1 MARVKRTDTDLFY
14 DVAAAAGG
22 EAAAGED
29 SDSGLNV
36 DLGASDTDSEGDPDE
51 DAIGQRVP
59 VTRGFGSPH
68 LGASANNVN
77 SGGAGPNA
85 ASVRQ
90 VTPTN
95 RGSISMYVNGQS
107 PLVQAG
113 TITKNSPPLSSAN
126 NRTASLHNSH
136 SSKGIITPGQQAP
149 GSAAPPDMVE
159 LCDLPAPTCDEED
172 GDTIAKKLKKT
183 KRKTKVTK

>member
-1 MARVKRTDTDLFY
+1 MARVKRADTDLFY
-14 DVAAAAGG
+14 DVAAAADG

-85 ASVRQ
+85 ANVRQ

-95 RGSISMYVNGQS
+95 RGSISMYVN
-107 PLVQAG
+107 VQAG

-126 NRTASLHNSH
+126 NRTTNPNNNH
-136 SSKGIITPGQQAP
+136 SSKGIITPGQHAP
-149 GSAAPPDMVE
+149 GSAAPTDVVE